1 MVTLSVEVMLSR
13 PALSTSNLRSSLRR
27 AAHRLSQLPMNSGY
41 EYGKKWL
48 LTVVEAPMKAMRTV
62 LGWRWN
68 GTGGPRKP

>member
-1 MVTLSVEVMLSR
+1 
-13 PALSTSNLRSSLRR
+13 
-27 AAHRLSQLPMNSGY
+27 MNSGY